1 MMESG
6 KCKEEKLGRKQINI
20 ILCAWGFAVLFLMFA
35 MVFRLLFLPVT
46 VSFVDVGQGDSCLVS
61 AGKGA
66 NVLIDG
72 GEEDSNAQLT
82 DFLRHRNVRSLDAVF
97 VSHFHSDHIGGITKL
112 IEQDFPIESVYMD
125 DGLHGEDKNEFV
137 NLCNDKKVKM
147 IFVKTGDTYKIGKA
161 QFEVVRSWSG
171 ENSTTENNKSM
182 VLKLSFGESN
192 VLFTGDIEIAAI
204 EELLYGHKQ
213 SIDVEVLKFPH
224 HGGEKSSSIEFIKA
238 CSPDFAII
246 SAGVDNIY
254 DLPSD
259 LALEN
264 LAKEK
269 VRTLRTDRDGTI
281 EITLG
286 KEGIKNIQHGNKWR

>member
-1 MMESG
+1 MESA
-6 KCKEEKLGRKQINI
+6 KCKEEKLGRKQISI
-20 ILCAWGFAVLFLMFA
+20 ILCAWGFAVLFLILA
-35 MVFRLLFLPVT
+35 IIFRLMFQPVT
-46 VSFVDVGQGDSCLVS
+46 VNFIDVGQGDSCLVI

-72 GEEDSNAQLT
+72 GEASSNAQLT

-97 VSHFHSDHIGGITKL
+97 VSHFHSDHTGGIAKL
-112 IEQDFPIESVYMD
+112 IEQGFPIKCVYMD

-137 NLCNDKKVKM
+137 NLCNDKKVKV
-147 IFVKTGDTYKIGKA
+147 IAVKTGDKYKIGET
-161 QFEVVRSWSG
+161 QFDIVRSWSG
-171 ENSTTENNKSM
+171 RSSTNENNKSM
-182 VLKLSFGESN
+182 VLKVSFGETD
-192 VLFTGDIEIAAI
+192 VLFTGDIEISAI
-204 EELLYGHKQ
+204 EELLHKHKQ
-213 SIDVEVLKFPH
+213 SIDVEILKFPH
-224 HGGEKSSSIEFIKA
+224 HGGEKSSSIEFIRS

-246 SAGVDNIY
+246 SAGVDNMY

-259 LALEN
+259 IALEN

-286 KEGIKNIQHGNKWR
+286 KEGIKNIRHGNKWR